1 MKEKDFD
8 LIDDYNNYENE
19 LDFGLDDLDID
30 ISITI
35 TNEYL
40 NSFIW
45 NCENL
50 DNRFN
55 RYVKQFKQQMFEAIK
70 NANLIMVSIFPELKI
85 SSIDDYM
92 YNVLWL
98 FAKNKLYNNEKNLH
112 SYVNDKKTKSV
123 FEKIAYNLVKPLE
136 YAMDDKTFMHLVVKN
151 REIVTKLIN
160 TEFKNVCKEIIG
172 LKSAL
177 DDNITEYNFVKYTL
191 PENEE
196 EYIMYYNQI
205 IFHVCENFDNLI
217 MIKKKSD
224 VMTTNEIE
232 QLKAELSQK
241 EKKIFMLEK
250 DMEEKTRSL
259 NKLRELQEKVTEEK
273 NRAIKNAIVSYTK
286 ENANLNKKLRLMEKE
301 MEKLKKESVKVQE
314 TVVNKD
320 EKQEKMKEV
329 DYELLNI
336 LFVSSDSSTFLNDFK
351 KTFPNSKIVYDNFK
365 VDFSKYDFVIVI
377 TTHID
382 HMTYNTMKDKC
393 KNAGTKFLHCTNTN
407 VEKIKELIAEKM

>member
-351 KTFPNSKIVYDNFK
+351 KTFPNSKIV
-365 VDFSKYDFVIVI
+365 
-377 TTHID
+377 
-382 HMTYNTMKDKC
+382 
-393 KNAGTKFLHCTNTN
+393 
-407 VEKIKELIAEKM
+407 